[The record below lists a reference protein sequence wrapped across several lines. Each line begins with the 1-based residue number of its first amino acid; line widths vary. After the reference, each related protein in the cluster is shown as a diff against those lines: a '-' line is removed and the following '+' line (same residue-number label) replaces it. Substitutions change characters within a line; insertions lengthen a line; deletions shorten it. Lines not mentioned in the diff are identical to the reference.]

1 MTLSNSNH
9 ITLPH
14 VTWHRTTSCHHITA
28 RGVTT
33 AERVRAD
40 RQQKLGLRHDVRS
53 HDSRSHDITLL
64 IRSHDSIWLHV
75 AWHSRTK
82 TKTKKLHHEMTW
94 HEITWQH
101 LTSQVAN
108 NHSNSPQITSQLAA
122 SLQSTS
128 KHKHITSKHM
138 TSQPRNG
145 KSFVHTRK
153 MFWASQ

>member
-1 MTLSNSNH
+1 MTWHNSNH

-14 VTWHRTTSCHHITA
+14 APDTEAHHVIISQHVASPPRNGWGLIDNKNLVCGMTSDHMTA
-28 RGVTT
+28 NHMTSLYI
-33 AERVRAD
+33 RA
-40 RQQKLGLRHDVRS
+40 
-53 HDSRSHDITLL
+53 
-64 IRSHDSIWLHV
+64 HDSIWLHV

-82 TKTKKLHHEMTW
+82 TKTKKLHHKMTW

-108 NHSNSPQITSQLAA
+108 NHSNSPQITSQLAT
-122 SLQSTS
+122 SLQSS

-145 KSFVHTRK
+145 KSFVDTRK